1 MNKGSAPGFIHRCKK
16 FIFVK
21 LLTWGKEMDL
31 FLASS
36 GYNTGGIDRITPS
49 VKHSKP
55 TRIHRPVGL
64 VMVHISIENI
74 IETCK

>member
-1 MNKGSAPGFIHRCKK
+1 
-16 FIFVK
+16 
-21 LLTWGKEMDL
+21 MDL

-55 TRIHRPVGL
+55 TRIHKLAGL
-64 VMVHISIENI
+64 VIVHISIENMI
-74 IETCK
+74 

>member
-1 MNKGSAPGFIHRCKK
+1 
-16 FIFVK
+16 
-21 LLTWGKEMDL
+21 MDL

-36 GYNTGGIDRITPS
+36 GYNTGAIDRITPS

-74 IETCK
+74 IETSKKWLYH